1 MSESYL
7 ATHIIDLVAG
17 GLKAYSDLLPRVP
30 RSVTIA
36 SSATPTPNCDTTD
49 RYEITGQAVAA
60 VFGAP
65 TGTPGDGQ
73 KLLYWITDNGTA
85 QDLTWNAIFK
95 AQGITLPT
103 ATVLGKLL
111 IVGFMYDATQVKW
124 LGVATSQEA

>member
-7 ATHIIDLVAG
+7 STHIIDIVGG

-49 RYEITGQAVAA
+49 RYEITALAA
-60 VFGAP
+60 AATFGAP

-73 KLLYWITDNGTA
+73 KLLFWITDNGTSRA
-85 QDLTWNAIFK
+85 LSWNAIYK
-95 AQGITLPT
+95 AQGVTLPT
-103 ATVLGKLL
+103 ATASGKLL
-111 IVGFMYDATQVKW
+111 VVGAMYDATQAKW
-124 LGVATSQEA
+124 LVIATSQEV